1 VERTV
6 DPASGAYENHL
17 QISADCNVAVS
28 PDRRTLFVTS
38 NSLSAYDVSA
48 DTFQLKQEGSGGD
61 YGFYPDDIEINNAG
75 PFLALPGATGNSNTN
90 YTTSEVSTSDINVFH
105 GSYHTGAYCGSLA
118 FSADDTVLFEDIIT
132 GNKVDLFNIATSQ
145 LLSSIHVRG
154 DANDVLLDYSG
165 TELFVSHTSTFGSP
179 GVEIFATGLPA
190 RRPIP
195 APRSLANVST
205 RMEVGIGDNLG
216 IGGFIVKG
224 TKPKKLSSVLWLPA
238 FRISGCLDL
247 WLT

>member
-1 VERTV
+1 
-6 DPASGAYENHL
+6 
-17 QISADCNVAVS
+17 VAVS

-38 NSLSAYDVSA
+38 NSLSAYDVPA

-132 GNKVDLFNIATSQ
+132 GNKVDLFNIATSHC
-145 LLSSIHVRG
+145 SRVFMCVG
-154 DANDVLLDYSG
+154 TPTTCCWTTAAPNYS
-165 TELFVSHTSTFGSP
+165 
-179 GVEIFATGLPA
+179 
-190 RRPIP
+190 
-195 APRSLANVST
+195 
-205 RMEVGIGDNLG
+205 
-216 IGGFIVKG
+216 
-224 TKPKKLSSVLWLPA
+224 
-238 FRISGCLDL
+238 FRIPRPLAVPELRYLRRDFQL
-247 WLT
+247 AVRFQPLVALQMFRLAWKWE